1 MRGDQSS
8 GREEATPAGDAAVGH
23 QPEVQWRVAAFAN
36 STLNFRASQP
46 SNVRNKVTRWDRA
59 L

>member
-36 STLNFRASQP
+36 STLNFRFATQQ
-46 SNVRNKVTRWDRA
+46 R
-59 L
+59 